1 MIRLRLDID
10 SLLDVHLDGGIPSPA
25 TATVALMRIIAHR
38 GAPALGRIEN
48 TVPAVSAALRGSAH
62 GVEVDLRRTADGVF
76 AVCHD
81 LGLLRLAGRDLR
93 IATTSWPELRAVAA
107 ASGVPLARLEEVLA
121 VVADRPVVLEL
132 KPDQPGAGAALVE
145 RLGQLE
151 ALGLDAAV
159 TVSSFDPALLS
170 EARSAAAG
178 LRLRTALLGRPGCLA
193 LATAR
198 LALAGGHQEVHPH
211 VSDLLADPA
220 AARAAAGSG
229 LDVVAWTVNSSRM
242 IRRCAELGC
251 AAVITDLPRKA
262 AVALAAAAVAA

>member
-1 MIRLRLDID
+1 
-10 SLLDVHLDGGIPSPA
+10 
-25 TATVALMRIIAHR
+25 MRIIAHR

-48 TVPAVSAALRGSAH
+48 TVPAISAALAGAAS
-62 GVEVDLRRTADGVF
+62 GVEVDLRRTVDGVF

-93 IATTSWPELRAVAA
+93 VATTPWPVLHAAAA

-121 VVADRPVVLEL
+121 VAAARPVVLEL
-132 KPDQPGAGAALVE
+132 KPAQPGAGSALVE
-145 RLGQLE
+145 RLMEFE
-151 ALGLDAAV
+151 ALGLPMSV
-159 TVSSFDPALLS
+159 TVSSFDPTLLS
-170 EARSAAAG
+170 EVRTAAAG
-178 LRLRTALLGRPGCLA
+178 GQLRTALLGRPGCLA

-198 LALAGGHQEVHPH
+198 LALAAGHEEVHPH
-211 VSDLLADPA
+211 VSDLLADPS
-220 AARAAAGSG
+220 AAREAASSG
-229 LDVVAWTVNSSRM
+229 LDVVPWTVNSSRM

>member
-1 MIRLRLDID
+1 
-10 SLLDVHLDGGIPSPA
+10 
-25 TATVALMRIIAHR
+25 MRIIAHR

-48 TVPAVSAALRGSAH
+48 TVPAISAALAGAAS

-93 IATTSWPELRAVAA
+93 VATTPWQVLHAAAA

-121 VVADRPVVLEL
+121 VAATRPVILEL
-132 KPDQPGAGAALVE
+132 KPEQPGAGAALVE

-151 ALGLDAAV
+151 ALGLPFSV
-159 TVSSFDPALLS
+159 TVSSFDPAMLS
-170 EARSAAAG
+170 EVRGAAG
-178 LRLRTALLGRPGCLA
+178 GQLRTALLGRPGCLA

-211 VSDLLADPA
+211 VSDLLADPD
-220 AARAAAGSG
+220 AAREATSSG
-229 LDVVAWTVNSSRM
+229 LDVVPWTVNSSRM

-262 AVALAAAAVAA
+262 QVALASRTLAA